1 LQLPLQHGVTP
12 SVQVAPFGTH
22 PGVVEVEVVLVEV
35 LVVVVV
41 VCARHVPPEQL
52 PLQHWVFFVH

>member
-1 LQLPLQHGVTP
+1 
-12 SVQVAPFGTH
+12 VQVAPFGTH